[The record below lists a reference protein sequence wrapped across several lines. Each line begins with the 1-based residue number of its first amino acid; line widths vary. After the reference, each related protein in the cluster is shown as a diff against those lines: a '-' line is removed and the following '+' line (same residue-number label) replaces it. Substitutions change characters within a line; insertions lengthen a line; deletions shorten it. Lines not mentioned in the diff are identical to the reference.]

1 MESTKKG
8 NPMNLRRSAIPIA
21 SSLVLMLAACAS
33 QQTTESAPT
42 AAQPTASAPAP
53 QAQAAP
59 VAPGAMA
66 MNPLHDPN
74 SILAK
79 RSVYY
84 DFDKSVIKPEFR
96 PMIEAHAGYLREHPQ
111 ATVRVE
117 GNCDERGS
125 REYNLALGQRRADS
139 VRKMLRLLGVAEQR
153 VETTSWGEEKPR
165 AAGHD
170 EAAWAQNRRSDV
182 IYTHE

>member
-1 MESTKKG
+1 
-8 NPMNLRRSAIPIA
+8 MNLRRSAIPLA

-33 QQTTESAPT
+33 QQSTESAPSAGQP
-42 AAQPTASAPAP
+42 AATAPAP
-53 QAQAAP
+53 QAQTAP
-59 VAPGAMA
+59 VAPGTMA
-66 MNPLHDPN
+66 INPLHDPN

-84 DFDKSVIKPEFR
+84 DFDKSMIKPEFR

-139 VRKMLRLLGVAEQR
+139 VRKALGLLGVADSR

-165 AAGHD
+165 AKGHN
-170 EAAWAQNRRSDV
+170 EESWWQNRRGDV